1 MPFCTFSQADKNP
14 TEMSSDKSNIYA
26 QHDAQYCDGSVKL
39 KVLKA
44 RLVSPHA
51 DNNFITLSLFC
62 FTQHQKKKHGPIL
75 LLVPTPRI
83 IIFLAIIIK

>member
-62 FTQHQKKKHGPIL
+62 FTQHQKKHGPIL